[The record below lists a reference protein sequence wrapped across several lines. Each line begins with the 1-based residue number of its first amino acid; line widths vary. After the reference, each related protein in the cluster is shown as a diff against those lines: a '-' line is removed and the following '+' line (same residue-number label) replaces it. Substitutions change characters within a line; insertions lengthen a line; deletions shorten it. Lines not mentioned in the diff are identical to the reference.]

1 MKPQLRCSPFSYELE
16 YGCGHEGYWSYDHMV
31 LQIEDCVDILSH
43 THPQFDIL
51 FLLDHSNGHD
61 KMRPNGLNLN
71 KLNIRHGGKQP
82 RMRDTVLTES
92 EFGPFPSKLQ
102 SGQTQSM
109 VFASHGDTG
118 PCYLTESEIKM
129 QMLDV
134 NTGKKRKVNL
144 TKAQLIAELKSHG
157 ILHPKGSR
165 KVLQEQCTQIGVPLY
180 KRIDIIQEGWV
191 GKSKGSL
198 QILFERGWINPDHM
212 NLYTANGMNGDV
224 DGVPADPTGCK
235 YSINAL
241 MRQQGDFLN
250 EVTLLQYHAEEM
262 GVSIDRTPK
271 CHPEMAGEGIEYIW
285 ALAKLKYRRA
295 TILKKRSKE
304 KFRKLVTE
312 CTDPDT
318 NLNIQRVRS
327 CSKRARSYMK
337 LYRVVKDVS
346 FGENGVVNKHNVLES
361 TMKLYLKLKKKAKSH
376 RSVIDNKQS
385 DLDLITNDYNS
396 VIDSVVSKVNKNN
409 IKTEGHNELIGVL
422 LKKMNCD

>member
-1 MKPQLRCSPFSYELE
+1 
-16 YGCGHEGYWSYDHMV
+16 
-31 LQIEDCVDILSH
+31 
-43 THPQFDIL
+43 
-51 FLLDHSNGHD
+51 
-61 KMRPNGLNLN
+61 
-71 KLNIRHGGKQP
+71 
-82 RMRDTVLTES
+82 
-92 EFGPFPSKLQ
+92 
-102 SGQTQSM
+102 
-109 VFASHGDTG
+109 
-118 PCYLTESEIKM
+118 
-129 QMLDV
+129 
-134 NTGKKRKVNL
+134 
-144 TKAQLIAELKSHG
+144 
-157 ILHPKGSR
+157 
-165 KVLQEQCTQIGVPLY
+165 
-180 KRIDIIQEGWV
+180 
-191 GKSKGSL
+191 
-198 QILFERGWINPDHM
+198 
-212 NLYTANGMNGDV
+212 
-224 DGVPADPTGCK
+224 
-235 YSINAL
+235 
-241 MRQQGDFLN
+241 MRQQEDFLN

-361 TMKLYLKLKKKAKSH
+361 TMKLYLKLKKKVKSH
-376 RSVIDNKQS
+376 RSVIDNNQS
-385 DLDLITNDYNS
+385 DLNLITNDYNS
-396 VIDSVVSKVNKNN
+396 VIDRLVSKVNKNN